1 MIDDIEKSDAGF
13 MYGLLKQWCQHKPIT
28 IEDKFGLFSV
38 IRPEYFVVT
47 SNYTPQEIWPD
58 LDIAPLA
65 RRFRM
70 VHFTDIAPYRPI
82 GHPAHTV
89 TASSF
94 IPGVPDPIPV
104 VLESSDSDIDIR
116 DLQDLVSEIE
126 ASSSELDPK
135 VLEEMMTL

>member
-1 MIDDIEKSDAGF
+1 

-38 IRPEYFVVT
+38 VRPEYFVVT

-89 TASSF
+89 VASSF
-94 IPGVPDPIPV
+94 IPGVPDPIPDPIP
-104 VLESSDSDIDIR
+104 VLESSDSDIGIN
-116 DLQDLVSEIE
+116 DLQDLVSEIHE
-126 ASSSELDPK
+126 SSSSELDPK